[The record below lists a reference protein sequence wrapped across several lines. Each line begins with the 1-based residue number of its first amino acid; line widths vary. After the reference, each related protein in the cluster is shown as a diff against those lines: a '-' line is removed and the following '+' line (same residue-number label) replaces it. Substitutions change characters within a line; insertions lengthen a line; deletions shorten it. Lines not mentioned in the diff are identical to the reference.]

1 MDAARPTIL
10 AQADRAAFTPLHDRA
25 VLRDERT
32 IG

>member
-1 MDAARPTIL
+1 MCVARPTIL
-10 AQADRAAFTPLHDRA
+10 APLDRATFTPLHDWA

>member
-1 MDAARPTIL
+1 MVAARSTIL
-10 AQADRAAFTPLHDRA
+10 AQLDPATFTPLHDWA